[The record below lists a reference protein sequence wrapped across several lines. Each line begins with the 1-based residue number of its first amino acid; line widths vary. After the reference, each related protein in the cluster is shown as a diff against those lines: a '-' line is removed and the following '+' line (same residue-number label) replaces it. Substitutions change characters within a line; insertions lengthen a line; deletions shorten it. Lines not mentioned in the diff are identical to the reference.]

1 MLHPQYQAFAI
12 LIRWPGYRSPL
23 IFGLGRPASP
33 FDVKLLRF
41 TLLVGLFLTI
51 QTAYAAEQPAL
62 ARVTTY
68 WREEGQLRAAWN
80 GARLRNGHCAVDPKK
95 IPYGSRIQL
104 GDDELIAVDTGP
116 AVVSRKAARLSGRNA
131 AERNAVVVDRYF
143 ETKSQAVA
151 WEESHPHFMKIQVL
165 SPRPALAISEKSPVE
180 DSDPASQPIVAAPR
194 ISRQPTMRAAFPN
207 GDFYFGAFVG
217 LSRTTSRDARR
228 RTGGELD
235 AANIVARSCGRPL
248 DWLRLLQI
256 T

>member
-1 MLHPQYQAFAI
+1 MQFAL
-12 LIRWPGYRSPL
+12 LI
-23 IFGLGRPASP
+23 
-33 FDVKLLRF
+33 
-41 TLLVGLFLTI
+41 GLFLTI
-51 QTAYAAEQPAL
+51 QTAYAAEQTTL

-68 WREEGQLRAAWN
+68 WREEGEFRAAWN

-104 GDDELIAVDTGP
+104 GDEELIAVDTGP

-143 ETKSQAVA
+143 ETKSQALA
-151 WEESHPHFMKIQVL
+151 WEKSHPHFMKMRVL

-180 DSDPASQPIVAAPR
+180 DRNPASQPMAPAPR
-194 ISRQPTMRAAFPN
+194 IGRPPPMRAAISI
-207 GDFYFGAFVG
+207 GDFYFGAFPG
-217 LSRTTSRDARR
+217 LPRATTRDARR
-228 RTGGELD
+228 RTGGELV
-235 AANIVARSCGRPL
+235 AANIFARSRGRPL

>member
-1 MLHPQYQAFAI
+1 MRFAL
-12 LIRWPGYRSPL
+12 LI
-23 IFGLGRPASP
+23 
-33 FDVKLLRF
+33 
-41 TLLVGLFLTI
+41 GLFLTI

-104 GDDELIAVDTGP
+104 GDEELIAVDTGP

-151 WEESHPHFMKIQVL
+151 WEKSHPHFMKMRVL
-165 SPRPALAISEKSPVE
+165 SPSPALAISEKSPVK
-180 DSDPASQPIVAAPR
+180 DRNPASQPMVSAPR
-194 ISRQPTMRAAFPN
+194 ISRPPAMRAAIPI
-207 GDFYFGAFVG
+207 GDFYCGAFPG
-217 LSRTTSRDARR
+217 LPRITTRDARR

-235 AANIVARSCGRPL
+235 AANIVARSRGRPL